1 MREVGR
7 VANIDDCKKFIDCL
21 SAHFDGEL
29 DGELLVE
36 FEEHL
41 RTCEKARVLVRTFER
56 TIILHSR
63 AREREVPADVHQ
75 RLLAAISHCMDEES
89 RTDE

>member
-1 MREVGR
+1 MSHEK
-7 VANIDDCKKFIDCL
+7 DCKKFIDCL

-41 RTCEKARVLVRTFER
+41 RTCERARVLVRTFER

-63 AREREVPADVHQ
+63 AREQKVPSDVHS
-75 RLLAAISHCMDEES
+75 RLLAAIEQCMSCEDE
-89 RTDE
+89 